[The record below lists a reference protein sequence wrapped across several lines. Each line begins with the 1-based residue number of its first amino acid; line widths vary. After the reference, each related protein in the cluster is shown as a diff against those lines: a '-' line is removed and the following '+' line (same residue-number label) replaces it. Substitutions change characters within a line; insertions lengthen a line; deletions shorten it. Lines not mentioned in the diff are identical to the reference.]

1 MNMPAQARMAAG
13 PQAASPS
20 LAPAPQAT
28 PGSIPPTATWL
39 PPAFVPN
46 SSSQMVHTS
55 DLNATDA
62 AIQEGCIDYL
72 YEEDTGLYPK
82 CSDMAICPAPY
93 APFEAPQPWLAKDK
107 SSPSAPK
114 QDTNSSLGSQDQPKW
129 HAYNE
134 DLNGS
139 SKRKSSESEAVDL
152 TSSPNVVNNLPR
164 PGGCKKAKEEE
175 RGGKGK
181 GKGSSSTM
189 DEIDK
194 LREVQAKSK
203 EDHIEVLERH
213 QQIAAAKKESA
224 KLNHLAAQEK
234 KEAKLLEKEGKMHDK
249 ESKLLETYKSLLTF
263 DTSQMSEDLRAK
275 HMIAV
280 KTMRERI
287 FATRAS

>member
-1 MNMPAQARMAAG
+1 MAPPLPAAPKRTRPRRLNLPLLSSSSVAMNMSAQARMAAE

-46 SSSQMVHTS
+46 SSSPMVHSS

-62 AIQEGCIDYL
+62 AIQEGCC
-72 YEEDTGLYPK
+72 T
-82 CSDMAICPAPY
+82 APY

-114 QDTNSSLGSQDQPKW
+114 QDTNSSLGSQ
-129 HAYNE
+129 
-134 DLNGS
+134 GS
-139 SKRKSSESEAVDL
+139 WMKAQRLRASGESDEQSIICHVQEGVRKL
-152 TSSPNVVNNLPR
+152 KKKNVV
-164 PGGCKKAKEEE
+164 GKE
-175 RGGKGK
+175 KD
-181 GKGSSSTM
+181 SSSTM

-203 EDHIEVLERH
+203 EDQIDVLERH

-224 KLNHLAAQEK
+224 RLNHLAAQEK

-263 DTSQMSEDLRAK
+263 DTSQMSEDLRAE

>member
-1 MNMPAQARMAAG
+1 MAPPLPAAPKRTRPRRLNLPLLSSSSVAMNMSAQARMAAE

-46 SSSQMVHTS
+46 SSSPMVHSS

-62 AIQEGCIDYL
+62 AIQEGWYSI
-72 YEEDTGLYPK
+72 
-82 CSDMAICPAPY
+82 ICHVQ
-93 APFEAPQPWLAKDK
+93 E
-107 SSPSAPK
+107 
-114 QDTNSSLGSQDQPKW
+114 GV
-129 HAYNE
+129 
-134 DLNGS
+134 
-139 SKRKSSESEAVDL
+139 RKL
-152 TSSPNVVNNLPR
+152 KKKNVV
-164 PGGCKKAKEEE
+164 GKE
-175 RGGKGK
+175 KD
-181 GKGSSSTM
+181 SSSTM

-203 EDHIEVLERH
+203 EDQIDVLERH

-224 KLNHLAAQEK
+224 RLNHLAAQEK

-263 DTSQMSEDLRAK
+263 DTSQMSEDLRAE

>member
-1 MNMPAQARMAAG
+1 MKAQRLRASEESDEQVMDKAMAFYEA
-13 PQAASPS
+13 
-20 LAPAPQAT
+20 
-28 PGSIPPTATWL
+28 
-39 PPAFVPN
+39 
-46 SSSQMVHTS
+46 
-55 DLNATDA
+55 DL
-62 AIQEGCIDYL
+62 
-72 YEEDTGLYPK
+72 EE
-82 CSDMAICPAPY
+82 
-93 APFEAPQPWLAKDK
+93 
-107 SSPSAPK
+107 
-114 QDTNSSLGSQDQPKW
+114 
-129 HAYNE
+129 
-134 DLNGS
+134 
-139 SKRKSSESEAVDL
+139 
-152 TSSPNVVNNLPR
+152 
-164 PGGCKKAKEEE
+164 GGCKKAKEEE
-175 RGGKGK
+175 RSGKGK

-224 KLNHLAAQEK
+224 RLNHLAAQEK

-263 DTSQMSEDLRAK
+263 DTSQMSEDLRAE